1 MEPGEEMKTQKPASV
16 ARSGTSERRKGSRSE
31 ARARKPLPASVARR
45 AKASGHP
52 SETGTR
58 PDAGGAE
65 RKDNYP
71 GRKRVIAKRIVS
83 LMPAHDRYV
92 EAFAGTAD
100 VLRLKRPAKQ
110 SIAIDLS
117 TSQLTA
123 LPKGALPIGTTVI
136 CGDAVRW
143 LEEHASELGLETLV
157 YLDPPY
163 LLSTRTH
170 RFYEH
175 ELETDQEHS
184 ALLTILQELRCH
196 VMISGYWSPLYAAM
210 LEPWATEQIGTM
222 TRGGPRT
229 EWLWMNFRADHGLQ
243 LHDTRFLG
251 RGFRERERINRKK
264 RRWAKRLAAMD
275 PAERQA
281 IREALDGSET

>member
-1 MEPGEEMKTQKPASV
+1 MEPGEGMKMQRRHQYPA
-16 ARSGTSERRKGSRSE
+16 E
-31 ARARKPLPASVARR
+31 
-45 AKASGHP
+45 
-52 SETGTR
+52 
-58 PDAGGAE
+58 
-65 RKDNYP
+65 NYP
-71 GRKRVIAKRIVS
+71 GRKRVIAKRIIS

-110 SIAIDLS
+110 STVIDLA
-117 TSQLTA
+117 TSQLAT
-123 LPKGALPIGTTVI
+123 LPIGTTII

-143 LEEHASELGLETLV
+143 LSEHAGELGLETLV

-163 LLSTRTH
+163 LRSVRTR

-175 ELETDQEHS
+175 ELETAQEHS
-184 ALLTILQELRCH
+184 ALLAILQELRCH
-196 VMISGYWSPLYAAM
+196 VMISGYWSTLYAAM
-210 LEPWATEQIGTM
+210 LEQWATEQIGTM

-229 EWLWMNFRADHGLQ
+229 EWLWMNFRAGELQ

-275 PAERQA
+275 PSERQA
-281 IREALDGSET
+281 IREALDQADRQGASL